1 MHILI
6 APNAFKNSLNASD
19 AAKAIEE
26 GLQQSRLKCTSEC
39 FAIGDGG
46 DGTGELLI
54 KKCNGKI
61 VNAEVHDP
69 LGRKITA
76 SFGLIDNGK
85 TAIIEMADASGLRL
99 LKHDEL
105 NPLQASSYGTGEL
118 MKLALDKGVTKI
130 IIAMGGSATV
140 DAGCGI
146 LSALGVKFL
155 NKEEQKLLKP
165 ESLIELHTI
174 DVTEIDKRILHCE
187 IVVLCDVDNKLL
199 GDNGAAAVFGPQKG
213 ATIEAGKKLEV
224 SLAKLAAVTFQ
235 QTKKD
240 ISSIKYG
247 GTAGGAAAG
256 LFAFINAKPVNG
268 IEYFLQLINFEQ
280 ALQRSDIVIT
290 GEGCIDKQTLQGK
303 GPFGVALRAKEKG
316 IPVIGIA
323 GKVPLKPDKELQK
336 YFDVLIPIG
345 NEPFDT
351 TTALQLTADNLR
363 RTSMEIGNLLALFYK
378 KPF

>member
-6 APNAFKNSLNASD
+6 APNAFKNSLSASD

-165 ESLIELHTI
+165 ESLIELHKI

-213 ATIEAGKKLEV
+213 ATIEAVKKLEV

-363 RTSMEIGNLLALFYK
+363 RTSMEIGNLFALCYRKLF
-378 KPF
+378 